1 MTMSDQK
8 RDDPG
13 FDPFGP
19 YIQFTDSW
27 VKSWSDVLSKTVAS
41 PEVAETMGQQLEVML
56 EAGKLMRQQTR
67 LLMEQVMD
75 QTNLPSRD
83 QVVSLAE
90 RLTHVEMR
98 VDDIE
103 AKVDESLDLLKAIQ
117 AALTKHD

>member
-1 MTMSDQK
+1 MSEEK
-8 RDDPG
+8 RNDPG

-19 YIQFTDSW
+19 YIQFTDTW
-27 VKSWSDVLSKTVAS
+27 MKSWSDVLSKTVAS
-41 PEVAETMGQQLEVML
+41 SDFADMMGQQLETML

-67 LLMEQVMD
+67 VLMEQLMD

-83 QVVSLAE
+83 QITSLAE

-117 AALTKHD
+117 AALAARD